1 MIHLYAFV
9 SGLRSLPAV
18 AGVAGEALEVH
29 RFEGADAVVGA
40 LDAPAAESVEN
51 AIAHGVVAE
60 SLLDC
65 AEAVLPARFGK
76 PFADPTALADATI
89 PRLPELRA
97 RLAGVRGC
105 VELTVR
111 IAAPAAAAP
120 APVDGAAYLRELAAA
135 TGARDSCIAETH
147 DALDTRALES
157 RVEPLTR
164 GTSLFR
170 GAYLVRRPE
179 VDAFAQAVDRLA
191 TRFPDMSIVC
201 TGPWAPA
208 SFAQEAA

>member
-9 SGLRSLPAV
+9 TGLRTLPAV

-29 RFEGADAVVGA
+29 HFDGADAVVGT
-40 LDAPAAESVEN
+40 LDAPATESVEN
-51 AIAHGVVAE
+51 AVAHGVVAE

-65 AEAVLPARFGK
+65 ADAVLPARFGK
-76 PFADPTALADATI
+76 PFADATALVEATI
-89 PRLPELRA
+89 SRLPELRA
-97 RLAGVRGC
+97 RLAGVCGC

-111 IAAPAAAAP
+111 IAAPATATP
-120 APVDGAAYLRELAAA
+120 APVGGAAYLHELAA
-135 TGARDSCIAETH
+135 TTVARDWCIAETH
-147 DALDTRALES
+147 DALDTRALDS
-157 RVEPLTR
+157 RVEPLTH

-191 TRFPDMSIVC
+191 GRFPDMSILC
-201 TGPWAPA
+201 TGPWAPS